1 MEKETIGHYRILRLL
16 GAGGMGRVYLAED
29 LKLGREV
36 ALKVLPEEFASDES
50 RMRRFVR
57 EAKAASALSHPN
69 VAQIYEVGEDNGTSF
84 ITMEFVEGESLA
96 DKLVSGPLDAETTL
110 DIALQLADALDE
122 VHAHGISHRD
132 LKPSNVIISRRG
144 HVKLVDFGL
153 ARFDTGASDADTKS
167 PTASLTTPGLI
178 VGSVP
183 YMSPEQALGR
193 KSDHRSDI
201 FSLGVLLYE
210 LTTGQRPFRGETDTE
225 IIDNIVHGAPVAV
238 ARLNYKVS
246 PELERII
253 RKCLEKNPEDRY
265 QSARELL
272 VDLRNLRRDSSGART
287 PHALRKLPRR
297 ALIISGTAV
306 CVLVIAVVVG
316 IRRPART
323 APVAGTQVVSVAVL
337 PFVNTTSDP
346 QTEYLSDGISET
358 LINSLSQLPQI
369 RVIARTTSFRFRG
382 RELNPQSIGRELKVG
397 ALLTGKITQLGKTLV
412 VQADLID
419 TRDGTELWGDRY
431 SRNFSDIFAIQDD
444 IAAEISR
451 NLRRR
456 FSPQEVAKGQTRDP
470 EAYQLYLK
478 GRFEL
483 AKRAAASY
491 WRAIDLFE
499 QAIRRDPNYALAYV
513 SLAEAYGLLEVWAGV
528 KPGDAY
534 PKART
539 AALKALELDDTLGE
553 AHAALGLVYHQYD
566 FNWDAAEREYRRAI
580 ALNPSYA
587 PTHLRI
593 STLLLSTGRGE
604 EALREI
610 RVAMQVDPLNF
621 VVVGTEGWLLHTL
634 RRPDEAIR
642 SLQKAL
648 ELEDHFF
655 IRQTLGESYELK
667 GDYAQAIANLEIAVE
682 KSHRAARTVG
692 ALAHA
697 YARAGRRADAMKLID
712 EMKHE
717 AAQNPVVAYHI
728 ALGYAGLG
736 DANQTIEWLEC
747 AYDARSRWLIYTNV
761 EPRFD
766 LLAHDSRFH
775 ELLRHLG
782 LRQYPAA
789 RALGAT
795 SKPSHA

>member
-16 GAGGMGRVYLAED
+16 GAGGMGQVYLAED
-29 LKLGREV
+29 LKLGRQV
-36 ALKVLPEEFASDES
+36 ALKVVPEEFARDES
-50 RMRRFVR
+50 RMRRFLR
-57 EAKAASALSHPN
+57 EAKAASALTHPN
-69 VAQIYEVGEDNGTSF
+69 VAQIYEVGEDSGTSF

-96 DKLVSGPLDAETTL
+96 AKLVSGPLDAETTL
-110 DIALQLADALDE
+110 DIAIQLADALDE

-132 LKPSNVIISRRG
+132 LKPSNVIISHRG

-153 ARFDTGASDADTKS
+153 ARFDTRSSEADTKS
-167 PTASLTTPGLI
+167 PTASLTTPGLV

-193 KSDHRSDI
+193 KSDHRTDI

-210 LTTGQRPFRGETDTE
+210 LATGQRPFRGETDTE
-225 IIDNIVHGAPVAV
+225 VIDKIVHGDPVAV
-238 ARLNYKVS
+238 ARLNYTVS
-246 PELERII
+246 LELERII

-265 QSARELL
+265 QSGRDLL
-272 VDLRNLRRDSSGART
+272 VDLRNLRRDSSGARA
-287 PHALRKLPRR
+287 PHRPRKLPRR
-297 ALIISGTAV
+297 SLLIATAGVCVVIIAAVIVRIAKPPHTAV
-306 CVLVIAVVVG
+306 GPV
-316 IRRPART
+316 T
-323 APVAGTQVVSVAVL
+323 AAPNVVSVAVL

-346 QTEYLSDGISET
+346 KTEYLSDGISET
-358 LINSLSQLPQI
+358 LINSLSQLPSM
-369 RVIARTTSFRFRG
+369 RVIGRTTSFRFRG
-382 RELNPQSIGRELKVG
+382 RDLNPQSIGKELNVG
-397 ALLTGKITQLGKTLV
+397 ALLTGKITQVGKTLV

-431 SRNFSDIFAIQDD
+431 SRTFSDIFAIQDD
-444 IAAEISR
+444 IAAEIAR
-451 NLRRR
+451 NLKRR
-456 FSPQEVAKGQTRDP
+456 FSPLAVAKGQTKDS

-491 WRAIDLFE
+491 WHAIDLFE

-534 PKART
+534 PKAKA

-553 AHAALGLVYHQYD
+553 AHAALALVYQQYD
-566 FNWDAAEREYRRAI
+566 FNWEAAEREYRRAI

-587 PTHLRI
+587 PTHHRI
-593 STLLLSTGRGE
+593 SLLLLSTGRGE

-610 RVAMQVDPLNF
+610 RVAMQLDPLNF
-621 VVVGTEGWLLHTL
+621 VVVGSEGWLLHMM
-634 RRPDEAIR
+634 RRQDEAIR

-648 ELEDHFF
+648 ELEDHFY
-655 IRQTLGESYELK
+655 IRQTLGESYDFKE
-667 GDYAQAIANLEIAVE
+667 DYAQAIANLEIAVE
-682 KSHRAARTVG
+682 ESHRAARTLG

-697 YARAGRRADAMKLID
+697 YARAGRRAQAMKLID
-712 EMKHE
+712 EMKHQ

-736 DANQTIEWLEC
+736 DANQTIEWLER
-747 AYDARSRWLIYTNV
+747 AYDARSRWLIYANV
-761 EPRFD
+761 DPRFD
-766 LLAHDSRFH
+766 LLAHDPRFH
-775 ELLRHLG
+775 ELLRRLG
-782 LRQYPAA
+782 LRAPK
-789 RALGAT
+789 RL
-795 SKPSHA
+795 